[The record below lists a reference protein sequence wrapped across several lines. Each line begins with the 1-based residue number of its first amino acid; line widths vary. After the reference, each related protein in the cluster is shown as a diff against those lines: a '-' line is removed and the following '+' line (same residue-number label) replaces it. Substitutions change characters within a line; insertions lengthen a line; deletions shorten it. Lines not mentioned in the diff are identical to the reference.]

1 MSNYQDEYTRWHDRT
16 KGSNNGFIYSSY
28 SKYLAP
34 HTIDQQKIRECYELC
49 LRKLSPLKV
58 DRNPHDPYPP
68 ISKDEIIGMVSLG
81 LLSRDVLAASHWNI
95 CNLEYTPKKLTFR
108 SFYKAAKILYK
119 LRDEHRNYFWE
130 NEIKDAYP
138 LAFYLPPELQYYV
151 NKMDGT
157 RPTIIQTI
165 FFYVNYFLTLY
176 KGDKSSRMIYW
187 LICQDMNHFL
197 LRFIPRDKWVRNYF
211 EPEHDFVKNLD
222 KKA

>member
-1 MSNYQDEYTRWHDRT
+1 MSNYQDGYTRWHDRT

-58 DRNPHDPYPP
+58 DRSPHDPYPP

-81 LLSRDVLAASHWNI
+81 LLSRDVLVASHWNI

-130 NEIKDAYP
+130 NEIKDAYA

-211 EPEHDFVKNLD
+211 EPEHDFIKNLD

>member
-1 MSNYQDEYTRWHDRT
+1 MSNYQDGYTRWHDRT

-58 DRNPHDPYPP
+58 DRSPHDPYPP

-81 LLSRDVLAASHWNI
+81 LLSRDVLVASHWNI

-138 LAFYLPPELQYYV
+138 LAFYLPPENQYYV

-165 FFYVNYFLTLY
+165 FFYINTVISLT
-176 KGDKSSRMIYW
+176 KGDKSAKMLMW
-187 LICQDMNHFL
+187 LQLSDMDHWL
-197 LRFIPRDKWVRNYF
+197 LRFTKQKKYVETYF
-211 EPEHDFVKNLD
+211 EVGHPFRKGN
-222 KKA
+222 

>member
-1 MSNYQDEYTRWHDRT
+1 MSNYQDGYTRWHDRT

-58 DRNPHDPYPP
+58 DRSPHDPYPP

-81 LLSRDVLAASHWNI
+81 LLSRDVLVASHWNI

-119 LRDEHRNYFWE
+119 VRDEHRNYFWE

-138 LAFYLPPELQYYV
+138 LAFYLPPENQYYV

-165 FFYVNYFLTLY
+165 FFYINTVISLT
-176 KGDKSSRMIYW
+176 KGDKSAKMLMW
-187 LICQDMNHFL
+187 LQLSDMDHWL
-197 LRFIPRDKWVRNYF
+197 LRFTKQKKYVETYF
-211 EPEHDFVKNLD
+211 EVGHPFRKGN
-222 KKA
+222 